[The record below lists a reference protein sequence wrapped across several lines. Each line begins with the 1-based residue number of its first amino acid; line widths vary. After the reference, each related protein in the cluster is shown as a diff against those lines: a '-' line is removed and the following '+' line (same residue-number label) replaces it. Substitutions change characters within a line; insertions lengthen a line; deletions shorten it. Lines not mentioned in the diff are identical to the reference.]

1 MTDEL
6 SPNDLA
12 EGMTVRLEWS
22 PKSVGPGGITEGEV
36 TRVWRPDDDVREFTV
51 RVDDTL
57 LNVYTEYRDPPVERV
72 DEGGEEPETK
82 TVGRLDAVTLL
93 GR

>member
-12 EGMTVRLEWS
+12 EGMTVKLEWS
-22 PKSVGPGGITEGEV
+22 PKKAAGGGASEGEV
-36 TRVWRPDDDVREFTV
+36 TRVWRPDDVREFTV
-51 RVDDTL
+51 RADDTL
-57 LNVYTEYRDPPVERV
+57 WNVYTEYRDPPVERV

-82 TVGRLDAVTLL
+82 TIGRLDTIHLL

>member
-22 PKSVGPGGITEGEV
+22 PKNAGAGGTAEGEI

-51 RVDDTL
+51 RADDTL
-57 LNVYTEYRDPPVERV
+57 WNVYTEYRDPPVERV
-72 DEGGEEPETK
+72 NEDGDEPETK
-82 TVGRLDAVTLL
+82 TVGRLDTVALL